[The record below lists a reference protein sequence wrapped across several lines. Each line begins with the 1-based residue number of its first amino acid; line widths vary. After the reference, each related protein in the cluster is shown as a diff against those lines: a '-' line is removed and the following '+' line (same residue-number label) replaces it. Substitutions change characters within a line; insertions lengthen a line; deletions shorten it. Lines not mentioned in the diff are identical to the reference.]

1 MCNEFLLII
10 VLAFVRIFSYK
21 SASFLQHDS
30 QDKTGQISASNLLI
44 SVQTAVVLET
54 ISSLFIQ
61 LIILPMLSGSPVTQ
75 L

>member
-10 VLAFVRIFSYK
+10 LIAFVRIFSYI
-21 SASFLQHDS
+21 SASFLQYDS
-30 QDKTGQISASNLLI
+30 QDKTGQKSTSDLLR

-61 LIILPMLSGSPVTQ
+61 LVILLMLSGSPVTQ